1 MVRLL
6 TGKASSYCGTV
17 CTEIK
22 HAIYRRPCGECD
34 YCRRHGLEPPAPS
47 SAKSFEEL
55 DFSGIEVGAGLQM
68 TADGMKFVSKE
79 EI

>member
-55 DFSGIEVGAGLQM
+55 DFSGAMKSDEEQRQIYDDQMRGL
-68 TADGMKFVSKE
+68 
-79 EI
+79 